1 MAWQRA
7 SQSPT
12 VISLPSSDA
21 GFADAVGVVMASSP
35 WIDQPADLED
45 ALRPYFDDIRV
56 RASDELR
63 GTTWYVDRTAGARQE
78 LG

>member
-1 MAWQRA
+1 MVWHRDAA
-7 SQSPT
+7 SPT
-12 VISLPSSDA
+12 VVSLPSSDG

-35 WIDQPADLED
+35 WIDHPADLED

-56 RASDELR
+56 RASEER
-63 GTTWYVDRTAGARQE
+63 HGMTWYVDRMAEARGD